1 MLDRRLILNFDWPT
15 LVTAFFISAIGVV
28 NIYSSTYPHA
38 GAVTPLYLKQMYWTV
53 LGFGLAIL
61 ALGFDYRTFVRF
73 AYPFYLFCLLL
84 LILVMIFGRSTS
96 GSQRWLQLGF
106 FSFQPS
112 ELTKIALIL
121 ALTRFFTEKE
131 MPRGHGLRDL
141 GVPFL
146 MVGLPAVLVFRQPD
160 LGTVVMLL
168 AIFSSILV
176 FVEVRFKTWAALG
189 AGVAALI
196 PILWHF
202 LKDYQK
208 NRLLTFINPDLD
220 PLKTGYHITQ
230 SKIAVGSGT
239 IFGKGFLHGT
249 QSQLHF
255 LPEQHTDFIFSV
267 LAEEWGFLGCFIL
280 LFLLLFL
287 ISRGLK
293 IAKTSKDRAGAT
305 LAIGVTAMLFW
316 QTFINVGMVVGI
328 LPVVGVPLP
337 LVSYGGTALVTNLIG
352 IALLMN
358 ISMRRFM
365 LSP

>member
-1 MLDRRLILNFDWPT
+1 MLDRRLIFNFDWPT
-15 LVTAFFISAIGVV
+15 LVTAFLISAIGVV
-28 NIYSSTYPHA
+28 NIYSSTHPHS
-38 GAVTPLYLKQMYWTV
+38 GAATPLYLKQVYWAV
-53 LGFGLAIL
+53 LGFGLAFLVL
-61 ALGFDYRTFVRF
+61 AFDYRTFVRF

-84 LILVMIFGRSTS
+84 LILVMIFGRSSS

-121 ALTRFFTEKE
+121 AMTRFFTEKE
-131 MPRGHGLRDL
+131 MPRGHGMRHLA
-141 GVPFL
+141 VPFL
-146 MVGLPAVLVFRQPD
+146 LVGLPALFIFRQPD
-160 LGTVVMLL
+160 LGTVVLLL
-168 AIFSSILV
+168 AIFLSVLV
-176 FVEVRFKTWAALG
+176 FVEVRFKTWAVLG
-189 AGVAALI
+189 VGVAVII
-196 PILWHF
+196 PTLWHL

-305 LAIGVTAMLFW
+305 LAIGITAMLFW

-328 LPVVGVPLP
+328 LPVVGIPLP
-337 LVSYGGTALVTNLIG
+337 MVSYGGTALVTNLMG
-352 IALLMN
+352 VAMLMN

>member
-1 MLDRRLILNFDWPT
+1 MMFLT
-15 LVTAFFISAIGVV
+15 LA
-28 NIYSSTYPHA
+28 
-38 GAVTPLYLKQMYWTV
+38 
-53 LGFGLAIL
+53 
-61 ALGFDYRTFVRF
+61 FDYRTFVRYS
-73 AYPFYLFCLLL
+73 YPFYLITLVL
-84 LILVMIFGRSTS
+84 LILVWGIGRSTS

-106 FSFQPS
+106 ISFQPS
-112 ELTKIALIL
+112 ELTKLALIL
-121 ALTRFFTEKE
+121 SMTRFFTEKE
-131 MPRGHGLRDL
+131 MPRGYGLRDL
-141 GVPFL
+141 AVPFL
-146 MVGLPAVLVFRQPD
+146 MVGLPTLFIFKQPD
-160 LGTVVMLL
+160 LGTVILLL
-168 AIFSSILV
+168 AIFTSVLI
-176 FVEVRFKTWAALG
+176 FVRVRFKAWAILG
-189 AGVAALI
+189 TGVAVAI
-196 PILWHF
+196 PIAWHF
-202 LKDYQK
+202 LKAYQK

-239 IFGKGFLHGT
+239 LFGKGFLKGT

-267 LAEEWGFLGCFIL
+267 LAEEWGFIGCFIL

-305 LAIGVTAMLFW
+305 LAVGLTAMLFW
-316 QTFINVGMVVGI
+316 QACINVGMVVGI

-352 IALLMN
+352 VSLLMN

>member
-1 MLDRRLILNFDWPT
+1 MLDRRLIFNFDWPT
-15 LVTAFFISAIGVV
+15 LVTAFLISAIGVV
-28 NIYSSTYPHA
+28 NIYSSTHPHS
-38 GAVTPLYLKQMYWTV
+38 GAATPLYLKQVYWTV
-53 LGFGLAIL
+53 LSFGLAFLVL
-61 ALGFDYRTFVRF
+61 AFDYRTFVRLS
-73 AYPFYLFCLLL
+73 YPFYLFCLLL
-84 LILVMIFGRSTS
+84 LILVIFFGRSSS
-96 GSQRWLQLGF
+96 GSQRWLQLGV

-121 ALTRFFTEKE
+121 AMTRFFTERE
-131 MPRGHGLRDL
+131 MPRGHGMRDL
-141 GVPFL
+141 AVPFL
-146 MVGLPAVLVFRQPD
+146 MVGLPSLLIFRQPD
-160 LGTVVMLL
+160 LGTVVLLL
-168 AIFSSILV
+168 AIFLSVLV
-176 FVEVRFKTWAALG
+176 FVEVRFKTWAVLG
-189 AGVAALI
+189 AGVAVIL
-196 PILWHF
+196 PTLWHF

-220 PLKTGYHITQ
+220 PLRTGYHITQ

-305 LAIGVTAMLFW
+305 LAIGITAMLFW

-328 LPVVGVPLP
+328 LPVVGIPLP
-337 LVSYGGTALVTNLIG
+337 LVSYGGTAMVTNLMGIG
-352 IALLMN
+352 MLMN

>member
-15 LVTAFFISAIGVV
+15 LVTALFISAIGVV
-28 NIYSSTYPHA
+28 NIYSSTHPHS
-38 GAVTPLYLKQMYWTV
+38 GAATPLYLKQIYWAV
-53 LGFGLAIL
+53 LGFGLLIL
-61 ALGFDYRTFVRF
+61 ALGFDYRTFVRYS
-73 AYPFYLFCLLL
+73 YPFYLFCLLL
-84 LILVMIFGRSTS
+84 LLLVMIVGRSSS

-106 FSFQPS
+106 VSFQPS

-146 MVGLPAVLVFRQPD
+146 MVGLPALLVFRQPD

-168 AIFSSILV
+168 AIFLSILV
-176 FVEVRFKTWAALG
+176 FVEVRFKTWAILG
-189 AGVAALI
+189 TGVAAVI
-196 PILWHF
+196 PLVWHF
-202 LKDYQK
+202 LKEYQR

-220 PLKTGYHITQ
+220 PLRTGYHITQ

-267 LAEEWGFLGCFIL
+267 LAEEWGFVGCFFL

-305 LAIGVTAMLFW
+305 LAVGLTAMLFW

-337 LVSYGGTALVTNLIG
+337 LVSYGGTALVTNLMA

>member
-1 MLDRRLILNFDWPT
+1 M
-15 LVTAFFISAIGVV
+15 
-28 NIYSSTYPHA
+28 
-38 GAVTPLYLKQMYWTV
+38 
-53 LGFGLAIL
+53 
-61 ALGFDYRTFVRF
+61 
-73 AYPFYLFCLLL
+73 
-84 LILVMIFGRSTS
+84 
-96 GSQRWLQLGF
+96 GF

-121 ALTRFFTEKE
+121 AMTRFFTEKE
-131 MPRGHGLRDL
+131 NPRGYSLREL
-141 GVPFL
+141 GIPFIL
-146 MVGLPAVLVFRQPD
+146 VGLPILFIFKQPD
-160 LGTVVMLL
+160 LGTVLL
-168 AIFSSILV
+168 LLLIFTSILL
-176 FVEVRFKTWAALG
+176 FVGVRFKTWAFLG
-189 AGVAALI
+189 AGISAAI
-196 PILWHF
+196 PLFWIF
-202 LKDYQK
+202 LKEYQK

-220 PLKTGYHITQ
+220 PLKTGYHISQ

-239 IFGKGFLHGT
+239 IFGKGFLKGT

-267 LAEEWGFLGCFIL
+267 LGEEWGFAGCIVL

-316 QTFINVGMVVGI
+316 QSFINVGMVVGI

-337 LVSYGGTALVTNLIG
+337 LVSYGGTAMVTNLIG

-358 ISMRRFM
+358 VSMRRFM